1 MIEFFV
7 PTMRAKRAT
16 RILLLVLCFAVVSIP
31 QIGVVKAQGAIC
43 IRSDGSVEG
52 TDKIQVD
59 GNYYSFIG
67 DIEITTFGYGIFV
80 ERDNIVID
88 GSGCTLEGNEEN
100 TGIDLNERSGV
111 TIKNINFSN
120 WWCGI
125 ANFGNNCTI
134 EGNWINGGNIGIQL
148 KFADNCTII
157 GNELLDNFVD
167 VYLID
172 SYDNNITGNSI
183 GRLVWSMWFQL
194 SPGENYFDGNYWK
207 KYEGVDDNGDGF
219 GDTPFV
225 VYWLSEDK
233 DVGCYDNNPLMEP
246 IVVPEFPSWIVLPLF
261 LAATVVVAAYK
272 KRLTKTSNH

>member
-1 MIEFFV
+1 MIGE
-7 PTMRAKRAT
+7 RRAT
-16 RILLLVLCFAVVSIP
+16 LLLLLILCVALVAFP
-31 QIGVVKAQGAIC
+31 QIGIVKAEGTIY
-43 IRSDGSVEG
+43 IRADGSVEG

-59 GNYYSFIG
+59 ANYYSFIG
-67 DIEITTFGYGIFV
+67 DIKVTTVGYGIFV

-88 GSGCTLEGNEEN
+88 GLGYTLEGNEEN
-100 TGIDLNERSGV
+100 MGINLNERSGV
-111 TIKNINFSN
+111 KIKNINFSN

-148 KFADNCTII
+148 KGANRCTII

-194 SPGENYFDGNYWK
+194 SPGDNYFDGNYWK
-207 KYEGVDDNGDGF
+207 KYKGVDDNGDGF
-219 GDTPFV
+219 GDTPFT
-225 VYWLSEDK
+225 VYWVDYGDK
-233 DVGCYDNNPLMEP
+233 NITCYDNHPLMEP
-246 IVVPEFPSWIVLPLF
+246 IVVPEFPSWTPL
-261 LAATVVVAAYK
+261 LIALVAVVAVAGIYRRK
-272 KRLTKTSNH
+272 LQNRGRWRK